1 MLIIHQ
7 DTIWH
12 CQRETEV
19 ESDGGICRIPDKE
32 RDMTARPVW
41 GQTNLSLVPACLMS
55 HSLATRWGDPH
66 NINILMPPPSPFSS
80 LHFLCCP
87 PFHLLSRVPPY
98 SPALTQIRS
107 GARREVKERIHST
120 YQTKAWHRYKR
131 GDQHFKSIWCRWTV
145 QQGQLQQGST
155 KLPQTCGNG
164 WGAALLFLH
173 LYASLINCVY
183 KIGRSLSLGY
193 SPCVAWQL
201 LQGKQFFLLQ

>member
-1 MLIIHQ
+1 MRTDKSFISARLLN
-7 DTIWH
+7 
-12 CQRETEV
+12 
-19 ESDGGICRIPDKE
+19 ESF
-32 RDMTARPVW
+32 
-41 GQTNLSLVPACLMS
+41 LSYQVGWPS
-55 HSLATRWGDPH
+55 QHKYPH
-66 NINILMPPPSPFSS
+66 DPPPLFLPSTFCVVHPFTCSAG
-80 LHFLCCP
+80 F
-87 PFHLLSRVPPY
+87 PPY

-131 GDQHFKSIWCRWTV
+131 GDQHFKSIWCRWTM

-155 KLPQTCGNG
+155 KLPQTCGNC

>member
-66 NINILMPPPSPFSS
+66 NINILMPPPPLFLPSTFCVVHPFTCSAGFP
-80 LHFLCCP
+80 HT
-87 PFHLLSRVPPY
+87 H
-98 SPALTQIRS
+98 Q
-107 GARREVKERIHST
+107 H
-120 YQTKAWHRYKR
+120 WHRYVVER
-131 GDQHFKSIWCRWTV
+131 GEKLKNASIQHTRQKPDTDINEGINILSPSGVGGPCSKASCSKV
-145 QQGQLQQGST
+145 QPSYRKPVVT
-155 KLPQTCGNG
+155 A
-164 WGAALLFLH
+164 GAQIYYFCIYMLL
-173 LYASLINCVY
+173 
-183 KIGRSLSLGY
+183 
-193 SPCVAWQL
+193 
-201 LQGKQFFLLQ
+201 

>member
-1 MLIIHQ
+1 MRTDKSFISARLLN
-7 DTIWH
+7 
-12 CQRETEV
+12 
-19 ESDGGICRIPDKE
+19 ESF
-32 RDMTARPVW
+32 
-41 GQTNLSLVPACLMS
+41 LSYQVGWPS
-55 HSLATRWGDPH
+55 QHKYPH
-66 NINILMPPPSPFSS
+66 APPPLFLPSTFCVVHPFTCSAG
-80 LHFLCCP
+80 F
-87 PFHLLSRVPPY
+87 PPY

-107 GARREVKERIHST
+107 GARREVKERIHAT

-155 KLPQTCGNG
+155 KLPQTCGNC

>member
-66 NINILMPPPSPFSS
+66 NINILMPPPPLFLPSSFCVVHPFTCSAGFP
-80 LHFLCCP
+80 HT
-87 PFHLLSRVPPY
+87 HQHWHRYV
-98 SPALTQIRS
+98 
-107 GARREVKERIHST
+107 VERGEKLKNASIQHT
-120 YQTKAWHRYKR
+120 RQKPDRYKR

>member
-66 NINILMPPPSPFSS
+66 NINTPPPPF
-80 LHFLCCP
+80 FLPSTFCVVH
-87 PFHLLSRVPPY
+87 PFTCSAGFPTY

-131 GDQHFKSIWCRWTV
+131 GDQHFKSIWCRWTM
-145 QQGQLQQGST
+145 QQGQLQHGST
-155 KLPQTCGNG
+155 KLPQTYGNC
-164 WGAALLFLH
+164 WGAALLFFCI
-173 LYASLINCVY
+173 YM
-183 KIGRSLSLGY
+183 
-193 SPCVAWQL
+193 L
-201 LQGKQFFLLQ
+201 L